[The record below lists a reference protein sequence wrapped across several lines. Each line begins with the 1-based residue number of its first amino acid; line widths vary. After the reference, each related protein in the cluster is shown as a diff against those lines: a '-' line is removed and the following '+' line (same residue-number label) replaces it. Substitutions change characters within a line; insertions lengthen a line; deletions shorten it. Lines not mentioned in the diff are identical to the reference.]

1 MFSSGSL
8 FCKFQLDF
16 DEKKI
21 EKKYSILYKTEDDST
36 KTIYSQK
43 EKVLGESMTTEIYE
57 NRNIEIE
64 NIGGKTYHL
73 NHCSY

>member
-21 EKKYSILYKTEDDST
+21 EKKYSILHKTEDDST

-64 NIGGKTYHL
+64 NIGKTDHL
-73 NHCSY
+73 NH